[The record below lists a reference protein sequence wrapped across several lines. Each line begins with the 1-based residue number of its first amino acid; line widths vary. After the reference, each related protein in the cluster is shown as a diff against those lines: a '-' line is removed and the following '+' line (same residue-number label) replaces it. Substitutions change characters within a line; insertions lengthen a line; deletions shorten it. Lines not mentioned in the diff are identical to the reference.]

1 MNLKLL
7 TFLFLISLSHFAFG
21 QTIEI
26 DNISY
31 QLIQNSKAVVVQGN
45 YEGHI
50 SIPEKIT
57 YQNRKYTVEEIG
69 YAAFNESSGLLS
81 VKLPNSIHTIRQ
93 RAFGDCKA
101 LKDINIPVSVTRIDA
116 SAFTNCK
123 VLTSINIPENVAFVG
138 QYAFSGCESLTAIE
152 VDKNNQHFTSLDGV
166 LYDKEI
172 KTLIKLPDTRAFYE
186 FPDSVTSFVTESF
199 EGNKNITKIDLPD
212 AVNSI
217 PNHAFVNCSA
227 LKVFHIPANVEWI
240 GLSAFNGCDTM
251 ESFIVDERNQH
262 FSSVD
267 GILYNYDKTIL
278 IKCPETKS
286 EVTIE
291 KSVTKI
297 ESWAFFRCKKLTE
310 IILPENVTTIG
321 MSAFVQCDTL
331 KIVKILSKKQVDIQM
346 GIFAGRK
353 KAVTVLVPEES
364 ISFYK
369 NSNSLDVKELNYQ
382 VY

>member
-1 MNLKLL
+1 MKTKLFIIL
-7 TFLFLISLSHFAFG
+7 CFISLSHFAFG

-26 DNISY
+26 DKISY
-31 QLIQNSKAVVVQGN
+31 QLMPNAKAVVIQGN

-57 YQNRKYTVEEIG
+57 YQNQEYTVEEIG

-81 VKLPNSIHTIRQ
+81 VKLPNTIHTIRQ
-93 RAFGDCKA
+93 RAFEDCKA
-101 LKDINIPVSVTRIDA
+101 LKDINIPVSVTQIDA
-116 SAFTNCK
+116 TAFTNCK
-123 VLTSINIPENVAFVG
+123 LLTSINIPENVAFIG
-138 QYAFSGCESLTAIE
+138 QYAFSGCERLTSIE

-199 EGNKNITKIDLPD
+199 EGNKNITKVDLPD
-212 AVNSI
+212 AVKSI
-217 PNHAFVNCSA
+217 PNHAFVNCAA
-227 LKVFHIPANVEWI
+227 LKDFHIPANVEWI
-240 GLSAFNGCDTM
+240 GLSAFNGCDAI
-251 ESFIVDERNQH
+251 ESFIVDEHNQH

-286 EVTIE
+286 EVMIE

-297 ESWAFFRCKKLTE
+297 EPWAFFRCKKLTE
-310 IILPENVTTIG
+310 ITLPENVTTIG
-321 MSAFVQCDTL
+321 MSAFVQCDALKTL
-331 KIVKILSKKQVDIQM
+331 KILSIKPVDIQM
-346 GIFAGRK
+346 GIFAGRT

-364 ISFYK
+364 ISFYR
-369 NSNSLDVKELNYQ
+369 NSNNLDVKELNYHA
-382 VY
+382 Y